1 MKRSPCF
8 LVALLAVTAL
18 STFNAVAQDAPLIRF
33 GRGFAA
39 EEQVWLMSARPDLT
53 PNQGK
58 RYQLKQILFQ
68 ANPERFQAYLAGE
81 LDAGTAPGLAVIFA
95 RAQGVDMKIVAS
107 ICTEAAGK
115 EWFSTTYMVKDDGP
129 IRSVKDLKGGTVGVV
144 GIKTATDL
152 WARAGL
158 LNAGLAP
165 DRDTKVFPMGFPGMG
180 DAVRTGKV
188 SAGTFVEPFYSAEVA
203 KGGLRKL
210 FTAVEAVGYDHELL
224 DIWFGEKF
232 LKSHPDTVRAFL
244 ADYVAATKY
253 YVANTA
259 QAKRDLHKAGFVRTP
274 LEIYLKNADWKRDPN
289 AHVDVGSL
297 NRLAE
302 LMLGKLQWLE
312 KPMKVEE
319 MVDQSYLPR

>member
-1 MKRSPCF
+1 MKRIAC
-8 LVALLAVTAL
+8 LLLACVSIAL
-18 STFNAVAQDAPLIRF
+18 QISADAAEPPLIRF

-68 ANPERFQAYLAGE
+68 ANPQRFQAYLAGE
-81 LDAGTAPGLAVIFA
+81 IDAGTAPGLSVIFA
-95 RAQGVDMKIVAS
+95 NEQGLDIKVVAS
-107 ICTEAAGK
+107 VCMEAAGK
-115 EWFSTTYMVKDDGP
+115 EWFSTTYMTKDDGP
-129 IRSVKDLKGGTVGVV
+129 VRSVKDLKGGTVGVV

-158 LNAGLAP
+158 LNAGLQP
-165 DRDTKVFPMGFPGMG
+165 DKDTKVVPLGFPAMG

-188 SAGTFVEPFYSAEVA
+188 SAGTFVEPFYSAEAA

-210 FTAVEAVGYDHELL
+210 FTAVDAVGYDHELL
-224 DIWFGEKF
+224 DLWFGEKF
-232 LKSHPDTVRAFL
+232 LKSNPEAVRAFL
-244 ADYVAATKY
+244 ADYVAVTKY
-253 YVANTA
+253 YLANTA

-289 AHVDVGSL
+289 ARVNVESL
-297 NRLAE
+297 K
-302 LMLGKLQWLE
+302 KLSTFMREKLNWLE
-312 KPMKVEE
+312 KPVNVDAL
-319 MVDQSYLPR
+319 VDQSYLPR

>member
-1 MKRSPCF
+1 MKAAASI
-8 LVALLAVTAL
+8 LLLAFTLNAL
-18 STFNAVAQDAPLIRF
+18 AQSAPLIRF

-58 RYQLKQILFQ
+58 RYQLKQMLFQ
-68 ANPERFQAYLAGE
+68 ANPERFQAFLAGE

-107 ICTEAAGK
+107 VCLEAAGK

-129 IRSVKDLKGGTVGVV
+129 VKSVKDLKNGTIGVV

-158 LNAGLAP
+158 ISAGLVP
-165 DRDTKVFPMGFPGMG
+165 DRDTKVVPMAFPVIG

-188 SAGTFVEPFYSAEVA
+188 SAGTFVEPFYSAELA

-224 DIWFGEKF
+224 DIFFGEKF
-232 LKSHPDTVRAFL
+232 LKAHPEAVRAFL
-244 ADYVAATKY
+244 ADYVAVTKY
-253 YVANTA
+253 YLANKD
-259 QAKRDLHKAGFVRTP
+259 QAKRDLHKAGFVKTP
-274 LEIYLKNADWKRDPN
+274 LEIYLKNADWKRDAN
-289 AHVDVGSL
+289 ARVDVESLKKLSSFMLEKLKWLEKPVDVGS
-297 NRLAE
+297 
-302 LMLGKLQWLE
+302 
-312 KPMKVEE
+312 
-319 MVDQSYLPR
+319 MVDLGYLPQ